1 MLSICPRHP
10 IMGVLLITATGIE
23 LRAGSRILLAD
34 TTLRIQQGDRIGLVG
49 RNGAGKTTSLK
60 VLAGEGEPHGGEVR
74 RTGELGYLPQD
85 PREGDLS
92 VMAKDRVLSARGLDS
107 LLRDMEKAQTAMS
120 ELVDDAQRD
129 KAINR
134 YSRLEERFASLG
146 GYAAESEAA
155 RICSNLGLA
164 DRVLAQTLQTL
175 SGGQRRRVELARILF
190 AAAEAGAGGK
200 SETILLLDEPTNHL
214 DADSI
219 NWLRGFLKSHEG
231 GLVVISH
238 DVELLADVVN
248 KVWFLDATRGEL
260 DHYNMTWQRYLDARA
275 TDEKRRRRERAN
287 AEKKASVLQ
296 VQAAKLGAKATK
308 AVAAKNM
315 ARRAEQMLSN
325 LDATRVADKVAKI
338 RFPEPAPCGKTPL
351 TAEGLSKSYGS
362 LEIFTGVDLAIDRGS
377 KVVVLGLNG
386 AGKTT
391 LLRLLGGM
399 EKPDTG
405 RMAPGHGMRLGYYAQ
420 EHETLDHNA
429 SVWENIRHAAPD
441 TGAQELRNLLGSF
454 LFTGEQLEQPA
465 GTLSGGEKTRLA
477 LAGLVSSA
485 ANVLLL
491 DEPTNNL
498 DPASRAQVLDA
509 LRSFAGAVVLVTHD
523 PGAVEAL
530 EPERVILLPDGTE
543 DHWSADYLELVQ
555 LA

>member
-1 MLSICPRHP
+1 
-10 IMGVLLITATGIE
+10 LISATGLE
-23 LRAGSRILLAD
+23 LRAGSRILLDGA
-34 TTLRIQQGDRIGLVG
+34 TLRIQPGDRIGLVG

-60 VLAGEGEPHGGEVR
+60 VLAGEGEPHAGEVR

-92 VMAKDRVLSARGLDS
+92 VTAKDRVLSARGLDK
-107 LLRDMEKAQTAMS
+107 LMRDMEKAQASMA
-120 ELVDDAQRD
+120 ELVDEAGRD

-134 YSRLEERFASLG
+134 YARLEERFASLG

-219 NWLRGFLKSHEG
+219 NWLRGFLKQHDG

-260 DHYNMTWQRYLDARA
+260 DLYNMGWQRYLDARA

-287 AEKKASVLQ
+287 AEKKASALQ
-296 VQAAKLGAKATK
+296 QQAAKLGAKATK

-315 ARRAEQMLSN
+315 ARRAEQMLSA
-325 LDATRVADKVAKI
+325 LEDTRHADKVARIK
-338 RFPEPAPCGKTPL
+338 FPEPAPCGRTPL

-399 EKPDTG
+399 ETMDTG
-405 RMAPGHGMRLGYYAQ
+405 SVVPGHGLRLGYYAQ
-420 EHETLDHNA
+420 EHETLDHDA
-429 SVWENIRHAAPD
+429 SVWENIRHLAPD

-454 LFTGEQLEQPA
+454 LFTGEQLDQPA